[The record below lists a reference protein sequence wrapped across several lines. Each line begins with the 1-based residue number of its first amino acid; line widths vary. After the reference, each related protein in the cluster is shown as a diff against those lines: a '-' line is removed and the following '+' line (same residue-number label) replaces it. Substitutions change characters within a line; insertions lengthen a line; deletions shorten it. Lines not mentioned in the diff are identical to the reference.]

1 MMRVSDGAL
10 VDIIKA
16 LEDRASA
23 LRIELDKIQR
33 AIQAMTGTKTVT
45 RSPARRTFRHTEAT
59 KRKLRLAQ
67 KRIWDAKRKRHLF
80 GCCHLDWRRSSSTKS
95 SVEKIIVQLKPKF
108 LDVLLFHRVS
118 F

>member
-1 MMRVSDGAL
+1 MHKHDPKMMRVSDGAL

-67 KRIWDAKRKRHLF
+67 KRIWDAKRKR
-80 GCCHLDWRRSSSTKS
+80 K
-95 SVEKIIVQLKPKF
+95 
-108 LDVLLFHRVS
+108 
-118 F
+118 